1 MNCIPF
7 ILSFILKIYS
17 LCIDMMEIVLNYSF
31 PFMLFT
37 LISVFH
43 RLFYNNPGLRFN
55 IRDLP
60 AQVNKLYVSGHP
72 H

>member
-1 MNCIPF
+1 
-7 ILSFILKIYS
+7 
-17 LCIDMMEIVLNYSF
+17 MMEIVLNYSF